1 MIKRFEIPPQIFWP
15 GMVFAILGGS
25 VLANVY
31 LLTQASS
38 DGGAQIIDNY
48 YEKAADWD
56 QTKAKVSKANALGWT
71 VSAEVLP
78 AAAGKTIQVKIL
90 GADQKAL
97 GGLQPTVT
105 LQNPTKVADVSTSEM
120 GESEEPGVYLSSV
133 AFSRSGLWDLV
144 IRVPQGAETYEFKRR
159 VDVRGK

>member
-1 MIKRFEIPPQIFWP
+1 MIKRLEIPPHIFWP

-56 QTKAKVSKANALGWT
+56 ATKAQISRTNALGWT

-78 AAAGKTIQVKIL
+78 AAAGKTIQVSIL
-90 GADQKAL
+90 GADKKAL
-97 GGLQPTVT
+97 VGLQPTVT
-105 LQNPTKVADVSTSEM
+105 LQNPIKIDDVSTSEM
-120 GESEEPGVYLSSV
+120 GESEPGVYRTSV
-133 AFSRSGLWDLV
+133 AFSRSGLWDL
-144 IRVPQGAETYEFKRR
+144 IIHVPQGTETYEFKSR
-159 VDVRGK
+159 VDVEGK